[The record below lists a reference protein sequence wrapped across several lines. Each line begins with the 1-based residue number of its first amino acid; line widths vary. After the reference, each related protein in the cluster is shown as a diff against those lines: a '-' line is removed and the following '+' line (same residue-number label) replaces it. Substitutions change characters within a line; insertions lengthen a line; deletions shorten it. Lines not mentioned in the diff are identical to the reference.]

1 MGLNV
6 SVGLYSPDQDII
18 YATDGE
24 VVVLLTGGMLVN
36 VDAGVGVILLLDE
49 AVSVFWVLFCVYI
62 L

>member
-24 VVVLLTGGMLVN
+24 VVVLSTGGMLVN

-49 AVSVFWVLFCVYI
+49 AVTVFWVLFCVYI